1 MGKTATSQRRKA
13 SMSATRKYVGRKDNA
28 PRTREYKPTE
38 ELLNPEKIGGGIMEC
53 LLNDDPEGAMEIIEI
68 YLDTVNRV
76 QMARNSHIPRST
88 LYHSLKHK
96 NPTIKTLAKLM
107 HASVVN
113 KVA

>member
-1 MGKTATSQRRKA
+1 MVKSGISQKRSVSSKRNHRLDLSNSK
-13 SMSATRKYVGRKDNA
+13 
-28 PRTREYKPTE
+28 EWHPTK
-38 ELLNPEKIGGGIMEC
+38 ELLDTKRIGARIMEC
-53 LLNDDPEGAMEIIEI
+53 LLNNDPEGAMEIVEI

-76 QMARNSHIPRST
+76 QMAKNSRIPRST

-107 HASVVN
+107 HASVTH

>member
-1 MGKTATSQRRKA
+1 MAKSVISGKRGGSLKRYRKLDL
-13 SMSATRKYVGRKDNA
+13 SNA
-28 PRTREYKPTE
+28 KEWHPTK
-38 ELLNPEKIGGGIMEC
+38 ELLDTKRIGASIMEC
-53 LLNDDPEGAMEIIEI
+53 LLNNDPEGAMEIIEI

-76 QMARNSHIPRST
+76 QMAKKSHIPRST

>member
-1 MGKTATSQRRKA
+1 MVKSEISQKRNVK
-13 SMSATRKYVGRKDNA
+13 
-28 PRTREYKPTE
+28 EWHPTK
-38 ELLNPEKIGGGIMEC
+38 ELLDTKRIGASIMEC
-53 LLNDDPEGAMEIIEI
+53 LLNNDPEGAMEIIEI